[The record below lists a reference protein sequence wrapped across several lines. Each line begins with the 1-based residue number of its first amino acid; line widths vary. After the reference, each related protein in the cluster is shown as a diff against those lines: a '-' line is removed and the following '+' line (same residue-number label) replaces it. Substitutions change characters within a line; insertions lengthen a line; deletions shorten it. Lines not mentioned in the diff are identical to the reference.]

1 MIYNTLSLLII
12 ISYISTGIGWLLSMR
27 QYFRI
32 KSYKNSIKNMNII
45 LEHTINGPK
54 YMFDSDFIEYFP
66 IAIILKQFDSFA
78 YNNYSDEL
86 KKLYSDKHKYEIV
99 FIMSIIM
106 IFVFTFIIT

>member
-32 KSYKNSIKNMNII
+32 KSYKNSVKNMNII
-45 LEHTINGPK
+45 LEHTINGLK
-54 YMFDSDFIEYFP
+54 YMFDYDFIEYFP
-66 IAIILKQFDSFA
+66 ITIFLKQFDSSA